1 MRQLRVCG
9 SFMRTAKTR
18 IKLGSAQSDLNLCLG
33 LWHLLKFGFVAIIKA
48 TSCNNG
54 CDKFAL
60 SILSITPPIPAVLE
74 KGMAVYDHNFISN
87 GHAKNPLKRI
97 SFMRIEINLKG
108 YKLRN
113 EFLPKFNYPNISVF

>member
-18 IKLGSAQSDLNLCLG
+18 IKLGSAQSELNLCLG
-33 LWHLLKFGFVAIIKA
+33 LWHLLKLEFVAIIKA

-60 SILSITPPIPAVLE
+60 SILSITPPIPGVLE
-74 KGMAVYDHNFISN
+74 KGMAVYDHNVISN
-87 GHAKNPLKRI
+87 GHAKE
-97 SFMRIEINLKG
+97 SFEKSILYEN
-108 YKLRN
+108 RN
-113 EFLPKFNYPNISVF
+113 KFKWL